1 MPTNDKVSDE
11 DLSGPVIDR
20 RTTMKL
26 LTAAGMGGLA
36 GCSTTSEVED
46 TPTEGGSGGTE
57 TSDTSTKTVAQSN
70 IKTGG
75 RLQAGW
81 FTGSIDVLDP
91 PKIPVAIYF
100 QVAANVFSGLVTLKR
115 DLTIRGDL
123 ATDWEVTNDGATM
136 TFQLREGVKFH
147 NGDDFTADDVAYSI
161 TRTITEE
168 LAAAP
173 KLSLLLDPEGD
184 GVVVEDDY
192 TVTLNFEQA
201 FAPALIYLTRGPGRA
216 ATVVSKSAIEE
227 MGAEQ
232 YQLTPVGTGPF
243 KVSEHEIGAHITLD
257 RFEDYFETDDNGNQL
272 PYLDGVDI
280 QPIPEAATIVSAIE
294 SGDIDFAQEIPLQS
308 VSRVEDAGNV
318 DKLAAPGVNWSG
330 LSLNMTNE
338 IFKSRKVRRAIA
350 KGLDSEAYIQTAF
363 FGNAVADTG
372 PINRATGWAWR
383 DEKPS
388 DQDYAPEE
396 AKQMLEEE
404 GVADASFSILAQQ
417 GSLRAS
423 QTVRNQL
430 NELGLNVEIEQ
441 VTSSTY
447 WDRVFAA
454 DYETTIVGSA
464 GDPEPDQSLYNFFR
478 KYEEDGVWNFT
489 RYVNE
494 DVHSLL
500 DEQRRQLDRET
511 RKQTLWEIEDKV
523 IADAPWAFLVH
534 TDDVAAKRSN
544 VKGFVHIPFMRNFHR
559 VWMDE

>member
-1 MPTNDKVSDE
+1 MGTSDDISTD
-11 DLSGPVIDR
+11 DLSGPVVDR

-26 LTAAGMGGLA
+26 LSAAGMGGLA
-36 GCSTTSEVED
+36 GCSSEVEPTETGTSGGA
-46 TPTEGGSGGTE
+46 TPTETDAPTTTE
-57 TSDTSTKTVAQSN
+57 VQSN
-70 IKTGG
+70 VQTGG

-100 QVAANVFSGLVTLKR
+100 QVTSNVFSGLVTLKR

-136 TFQLREGVKFH
+136 TFSLREDVTFH
-147 NGDDFTADDVAYSI
+147 NGDEFTAEDVAYSI
-161 TRTITEE
+161 TRTIEEE

-173 KLSLLLDPEGD
+173 KLSLLLPPGED

-201 FAPALIYLTRGPGRA
+201 FAPVLIYLTRGPGRA
-216 ATVVSKSAIEE
+216 ATVVNKNAIEE
-227 MGAEQ
+227 MGPEQ

-243 KVSEHEIGAHITLD
+243 KVTEHEVGDRITLD
-257 RFEDYFETDDNGNQL
+257 RFEDYFETDENGNQL

-280 QPIPEAATIVSAIE
+280 RPIPEAATIVSAIE
-294 SGDIDFAQEIPLQS
+294 AGDIDFAQEIPLQN
-308 VSRVEDAGNV
+308 VSRIEDAQNV

-330 LSLNMTNE
+330 LSLNTSKEMFE
-338 IFKSRKVRRAIA
+338 SRKVRRAIA
-350 KGLDSEAYIQTAF
+350 KGLDSEAYVETAF
-363 FGNAVADTG
+363 FGNAVPDTG
-372 PINRATGWAWR
+372 PLNKATGWAWR
-383 DEKPS
+383 DDKPS

-404 GVADASFSILAQQ
+404 GAADLSFSILAQQ

-423 QTVRNQL
+423 QTARNQL
-430 NELGLNVEIEQ
+430 TELGLNVEIEQ

-478 KYEEDGVWNFT
+478 KYSEDGVWNFV
-489 RYVNE
+489 RYVND
-494 DVHSLL
+494 DVHQML
-500 DEQRRQLDRET
+500 DEQRRQLDREE
-511 RKQTLWEIEDKV
+511 RVQTLWEIEDQL

-544 VKGFVHIPFMRNFHR
+544 VNGFVHIPFMRNFHR
-559 VWMDE
+559 VWLEE

>member
-1 MPTNDKVSDE
+1 MPTDDEITSD

-26 LTAAGMGGLA
+26 LSAAGMGGLA
-36 GCSTTSEVED
+36 GCSTEVET
-46 TPTEGGSGGTE
+46 TPTETATEETE
-57 TSDTSTKTVAQSN
+57 TEADTATEVQSDV
-70 IKTGG
+70 KTGG

-100 QVAANVFSGLVTLKR
+100 QVTSNIFSGLVTLRR

-123 ATDWEVTNDGATM
+123 ATDWEVTNDGATI
-136 TFQLREGVKFH
+136 TFQLRDDVKFH
-147 NGDDFTADDVAYSI
+147 NGDDFTAEDVAYSI
-161 TRTITEE
+161 RRTINEE

-173 KLSLLLDPEGD
+173 KLSLLLPPDDE

-201 FAPALIYLTRGPGRA
+201 FAPVMIYLTRGPGRA
-216 ATVVSKSAIEE
+216 ATVVNKNAIEE
-227 MGAEQ
+227 MGPEQ

-243 KVSEHEIGAHITLD
+243 KVTEHEVGDRITLD
-257 RFEDYFETDDNGNQL
+257 RFEDYFETDENGNQL

-280 QPIPEAATIVSAIE
+280 KPIPEAATIVSAIE
-294 SGDIDFAQEIPLQS
+294 SGDIDFAQEVPLQN
-308 VSRVEDAGNV
+308 VSRIEDANDV
-318 DKLAAPGVNWSG
+318 DKLSAPGVNWSG
-330 LSLNMTNE
+330 LSLNMTTDL
-338 IFKSRKVRRAIA
+338 FKSRKVRRAVA
-350 KGLDSEAYIQTAF
+350 KGLDSEAYVKTAF
-363 FGNAVADTG
+363 FGNAVPDVG
-372 PINRATGWAWR
+372 PIAKATNWVWR
-383 DEKPS
+383 DDKPS

-423 QTVRNQL
+423 KTVRNQL
-430 NELGLNVEIEQ
+430 NELGLNVEIDQ

-447 WDRVFAA
+447 WNRVFAS
-454 DYETTIVGSA
+454 DYDTTIVGSA
-464 GDPEPDQSLYNFFR
+464 GDPEPDQGLYNFFR
-478 KYEEDGVWNFT
+478 KHSEDGVWNFT
-489 RYVNE
+489 RYE
-494 DVHSLL
+494 DDEVHELL
-500 DEQRRQLDRET
+500 DKQRRQLDREE
-511 RKQTLWEIEDKV
+511 RKQTLWDIEDQV

-544 VKGFVHIPFMRNFHR
+544 VNGFVHIPFMRNFHR
-559 VWMDE
+559 VWLEE

>member
-1 MPTNDKVSDE
+1 MPTDDEITSD

-26 LTAAGMGGLA
+26 LSAAGMGGLA
-36 GCSTTSEVED
+36 GCSTEVET
-46 TPTEGGSGGTE
+46 TPTETATEETE
-57 TSDTSTKTVAQSN
+57 TEADTATEVQSDV
-70 IKTGG
+70 KTGG

-100 QVAANVFSGLVTLKR
+100 QVTSNIFSGLVTLRR

-123 ATDWEVTNDGATM
+123 ATDWEVTNDGATI
-136 TFQLREGVKFH
+136 TFQLRDDVKFH
-147 NGDDFTADDVAYSI
+147 NGDDFTAEDVAYSI
-161 TRTITEE
+161 RRTINEE

-173 KLSLLLDPEGD
+173 KLSLLLPPDDE

-201 FAPALIYLTRGPGRA
+201 FAPVMIYLTRGPGRA
-216 ATVVSKSAIEE
+216 ATVVNKNAIEE
-227 MGAEQ
+227 MGPEQ

-243 KVSEHEIGAHITLD
+243 KVTEHEVGDRITLD
-257 RFEDYFETDDNGNQL
+257 RFEDYFETDENGNQL

-280 QPIPEAATIVSAIE
+280 KPIPEAATIVSAFE
-294 SGDIDFAQEIPLQS
+294 SGDIDFAQEVPLQN
-308 VSRVEDAGNV
+308 VSRIEDANDV
-318 DKLAAPGVNWSG
+318 DKLSAPGVNWSG
-330 LSLNMTNE
+330 LSLNMTTDL
-338 IFKSRKVRRAIA
+338 FKSRKVRRAVA
-350 KGLDSEAYIQTAF
+350 KGLDSEAYVKTAF
-363 FGNAVADTG
+363 FGNAVPDVG
-372 PINRATGWAWR
+372 PIAKATNWVWR
-383 DEKPS
+383 DDKPS

-423 QTVRNQL
+423 KTVRNQL
-430 NELGLNVEIEQ
+430 NELGLNVEIDQ

-447 WDRVFAA
+447 WNRVFAS
-454 DYETTIVGSA
+454 DYDTTIVGSA
-464 GDPEPDQSLYNFFR
+464 GDPEPDQGLYNFFR
-478 KYEEDGVWNFT
+478 KHSEDGVWNFT
-489 RYVNE
+489 RYE
-494 DVHSLL
+494 DDEVHELL
-500 DEQRRQLDRET
+500 DKQRRQLDREE
-511 RKQTLWEIEDKV
+511 RKQTLWDIEDQV

-544 VKGFVHIPFMRNFHR
+544 VNGFVHIPFMRNFHR
-559 VWMDE
+559 VWLEE